1 MANENVKTFVG
12 YSPFPWQLAVHNG
25 LGHYGLNSGHIHC
38 VKAKRQIGKS
48 YIIINELLRF
58 SVNYEGT
65 TSCCL
70 SPTLNQARKIYKE
83 ILKVT
88 DQTGIIRKKNDSLL
102 EIELINDS
110 IIVFKSAEQRES
122 LRGYT
127 FNGIL
132 CIDEAAYISDEV
144 YSIIRPT
151 TDVWQ
156 APILMVSTP
165 KFRMGF
171 FFDTYQMGFLEKY
184 KGKITSY
191 DLCKFDTSALL
202 PKDTLELYR
211 QMLPKNMFITE
222 YLGEFLDSESIV
234 FGDFKECINNDYKPY
249 NELYIGID
257 WGSGVGADST
267 VISAI
272 NEHNEQVF
280 LLRFNN
286 KTALQQID
294 YIVEYLEGFNGKVK
308 HILAECNGVGKPL
321 CDNLKAKVKG
331 SKISKVPITEWTT
344 INANKTELINRLQVA
359 FEQRKIQ
366 ILDNEQQTAELSM
379 YEAKVKENG
388 TITYN
393 APAGANDDTVMALM
407 FAMESKRMKNKKGSY
422 NLMFK

>member
-1 MANENVKTFVG
+1 MSNVKTFVG
-12 YSPFPWQLAVHNG
+12 YKPFPHQEVVHNG
-25 LGHYGLNSGHIHC
+25 ISQYGKNSGHIHC

-48 YIIINELLRF
+48 FIIINELLRF
-58 SVNYEGT
+58 AINYELT

-127 FNGIL
+127 FSGIL
-132 CIDEAAYISDEV
+132 CIDEAAYISDEI

-151 TDVWQ
+151 VDVYQ

-171 FFDTYQMGFLEKY
+171 FFETFQMGYLDRY

-191 DLCKFDTSALL
+191 DLCKFDTSMLL
-202 PKDTLELYR
+202 PSDTLEMYR
-211 QMLPKNMFITE
+211 EMLPKNMFITE

-234 FGDFKECINNDYKPY
+234 FGDFKTCISNTISDYK
-249 NELYIGID
+249 ELYIGID
-257 WGSGVGADST
+257 WGSGIGSDDT
-267 VISAI
+267 VVTAL

-280 LLRFNN
+280 LLAFNN
-286 KTALQQID
+286 KSTLQQID
-294 YIVEYLEGFNGKVK
+294 YIAQYIQDFGDKVK
-308 HILAECNGVGKPL
+308 HILAECNGLGKPL
-321 CDNLKAKVKG
+321 CDNLKAKVNK
-331 SKISKVPITEWTT
+331 KIPFTEWSTT
-344 INANKTELINRLQVA
+344 NSNKIEMINKLQVA
-359 FEQRKIQ
+359 FERNKIK
-366 ILDNEQQTAELSM
+366 ILDDERQIAELGM
-379 YEAKVKENG
+379 YEAKVNSKG
-388 TITYN
+388 TVTYN
-393 APAGANDDTVMALM
+393 APVGGNDDMVMGLM
-407 FAMESKRMKNKKGSY
+407 FAMQSKEMKNKKGKY
-422 NLMFK
+422 CIGFA

>member
-1 MANENVKTFVG
+1 MSVKNEVKTFVG
-12 YSPFPWQLAVHNG
+12 YKPFPWQQAVHNG
-25 LGHYGLNSGHIHC
+25 ISKYGVNSGHIHT

-48 YIIINELLRF
+48 FIIINELLRI
-58 SVNYEGT
+58 SINYEGT

-132 CIDEAAYISDEV
+132 CIDEASYISDEV

-151 TDVWQ
+151 CDVWQ

-171 FFDTYQMGFLEKY
+171 FYDTYQMGFLDRY
-184 KGKITSY
+184 KNKITSY
-191 DLCKFDTSALL
+191 DLCKFDTSKLL
-202 PKDTLELYR
+202 PKETLELYR

-234 FGDFKECINNDYKPY
+234 FGDFKECVGEEITEY
-249 NELYIGID
+249 NELYVGID
-257 WGSGVGADST
+257 WGSGVGSDDT
-267 VISAI
+267 VITAL

-280 LLRFNN
+280 LLAFNN

-294 YIVEYLEGFNGKVK
+294 YIAEYLQGYGTKVK
-308 HILAECNGVGKPL
+308 HILAECNGLGKPL
-321 CDNLKAKVKG
+321 CDNLKAKIK
-331 SKISKVPITEWTT
+331 KIPITEWSTT
-344 INANKTELINRLQVA
+344 NQNKIELINKLQVA
-359 FEQRKIQ
+359 FEQKKIQ
-366 ILDNEQQTAELSM
+366 ILNDERQIAELGM
-379 YEAKVKENG
+379 YEAKVKDNG
-388 TITYN
+388 TVTYN
-393 APAGANDDTVMALM
+393 APSGGNDDMVMGLM
-407 FAMESKRMKNKKGSY
+407 FAMKSKEMKNKKGKY
-422 NLMFK
+422 NFKIL

>member
-1 MANENVKTFVG
+1 MSNNIKTFIG
-12 YSPFPWQLAVHNG
+12 YKPFKWQQAVHNG
-25 LGHYGLNSGHIHC
+25 LTKYGLNSGHIHC

-48 YIIINELLRF
+48 FIIINELLRF
-58 SVNYEGT
+58 AINYENT

-110 IIVFKSAEQRES
+110 VIVFKSAEQRES

-127 FNGIL
+127 FTGIL

-151 TDVWQ
+151 CDVWQ

-165 KFRMGF
+165 KYKMGF
-171 FFDTYQMGFLEKY
+171 FFDTYSLGRLEQY
-184 KGKITSY
+184 KNKISSY

-202 PKDTLELYR
+202 PNETLELYK

-222 YLGEFLDSESIV
+222 YLGEFLDSQSIV
-234 FGDFKECINNDYKPY
+234 FGDFKQCISNEITEY
-249 NELYIGID
+249 NELYVGID
-257 WGSGVGADST
+257 WGSGVGSDNT
-267 VISAI
+267 VVTAF
-272 NEHNEQVF
+272 NEHNQQVF
-280 LLRFNN
+280 QVAFNN

-294 YIVEYLEGFNGKVK
+294 YIAEYLKGYGTKVK
-308 HILAECNGVGKPL
+308 HIVAECNGLGKPL
-321 CDNLKAKVKG
+321 CDNLKAKIK
-331 SKISKVPITEWTT
+331 KIPITEWSTT
-344 INANKTELINRLQVA
+344 NSNKLELINRLQVS
-359 FEQRKIQ
+359 FEQSKIQ
-366 ILDNEQQTAELSM
+366 ILDIEQQTAELEM

-388 TITYN
+388 TVTYN
-393 APAGANDDTVMALM
+393 APVGGNDDMVMSLM
-407 FAMESKRMKNKKGSY
+407 FAMESKRMKNKKGKYTISV
-422 NLMFK
+422 L

>member
-1 MANENVKTFVG
+1 MSNNIKTFVG
-12 YSPFPWQLAVHNG
+12 YKPFKWQQAVHNG
-25 LGHYGLNSGHIHC
+25 LTKYGLNSGHIHC

-48 YIIINELLRF
+48 FIIINELLRF
-58 SVNYEGT
+58 AINYENT

-110 IIVFKSAEQRES
+110 VIVFKSAEQRES

-127 FNGIL
+127 FTGIL

-151 TDVWQ
+151 VDVWQ

-165 KFRMGF
+165 KYKMGF
-171 FFDTYQMGFLEKY
+171 FFDTYSLGRLEQY
-184 KGKITSY
+184 KNKISSY

-202 PKDTLELYR
+202 PNETLELYK

-222 YLGEFLDSESIV
+222 YLGEFLDSQSIV
-234 FGDFKECINNDYKPY
+234 FGDFKQCISNEITEY

-257 WGSGVGADST
+257 WGSGVGSDNT
-267 VISAI
+267 VVTAF
-272 NEHNEQVF
+272 NEHNQQVF
-280 LLRFNN
+280 QIAFNN
-286 KTALQQID
+286 KTALQQIE
-294 YIVEYLEGFNGKVK
+294 YIVEYLQSYGNKIK
-308 HILAECNGVGKPL
+308 HIVAECNGLGKPL
-321 CDNLKAKVKG
+321 CDNLKAKIK
-331 SKISKVPITEWTT
+331 KIPITEWSTT
-344 INANKTELINRLQVA
+344 NANKLELINRLQVS
-359 FEQRKIQ
+359 FEQSKIQ
-366 ILDNEQQTAELSM
+366 ILDIEQQTAELEM

-388 TITYN
+388 TVTYN
-393 APAGANDDTVMALM
+393 APVGGNDDMVMSLM
-407 FAMESKRMKNKKGSY
+407 FAMESKRMKNKKGKYSISV
-422 NLMFK
+422 L

>member
-1 MANENVKTFVG
+1 M
-12 YSPFPWQLAVHNG
+12 
-25 LGHYGLNSGHIHC
+25 
-38 VKAKRQIGKS
+38 
-48 YIIINELLRF
+48 RF
-58 SVNYEGT
+58 SINFENT

-151 TDVWQ
+151 VDVWQ

-171 FFDTYQMGFLEKY
+171 FFDTFQLGHLEQY
-184 KGKITSY
+184 KDKITSY

-202 PKDTLELYR
+202 PADTLELYR
-211 QMLPKNMFITE
+211 QMLPKNMFVTE

-234 FGDFKECINNDYKPY
+234 FGDFKECIKPDISDFQ
-249 NELYIGID
+249 ELYIGID
-257 WGSGVGADST
+257 WGSGVSNDNT
-267 VISAI
+267 VVTAL
-272 NEHNEQVF
+272 NEHNQQVF
-280 LLRFNN
+280 QLAFNN
-286 KTALQQID
+286 KTALQQIE
-294 YIVEYLEGFNGKVK
+294 YIVEYLNEYGTKVK
-308 HILAECNGVGKPL
+308 HILAECNGLGKPL
-321 CDNLKAKVKG
+321 CDNLKARIK
-331 SKISKVPITEWTT
+331 KIPITEWNTT
-344 INANKTELINRLQVA
+344 NANKIELINKLQVA

-366 ILDNEQQTAELSM
+366 LLDDDQQTAELSM
-379 YEAKVKENG
+379 YEAKMKENG
-388 TITYN
+388 TVTYN
-393 APAGANDDTVMALM
+393 APNGGHDDRVMSLM
-407 FAMESKRMKNKKGSY
+407 FALKSKEMKNKKGKY
-422 NLMFK
+422 NISFV

>member
-1 MANENVKTFVG
+1 MGK
-12 YSPFPWQLAVHNG
+12 
-25 LGHYGLNSGHIHC
+25 YGANSGHIHC

-48 YIIINELLRF
+48 FIIINELLRF
-58 SVNYEGT
+58 SINYEGT

-110 IIVFKSAEQRES
+110 TIVFKSAEQRES

-171 FFDTYQMGFLEKY
+171 FFDTYQMGHLEKY

-202 PKDTLELYR
+202 PNDTLELYR
-211 QMLPKNMFITE
+211 QMLPKNMFTTE

-234 FGDFKECINNDYKPY
+234 FGDFKQCIGDEIKPY

-257 WGSGVGADST
+257 WGSGVGSDNTA
-267 VISAI
+267 ISAI
-272 NEHNEQVF
+272 NEHNQQVF
-280 LLRFNN
+280 LIYFNN
-286 KTALQQID
+286 KSALQQID
-294 YIVEYLEGFNGKVK
+294 YIVEYLEGYATKIK
-308 HILAECNGVGKPL
+308 HIVAESNGIGKPL
-321 CDNLKAKVKG
+321 CDNLRARLKS
-331 SKISKVPITEWTT
+331 SKLKKIIMTEWTT
-344 INANKTELINRLQVA
+344 TNQVKVSMINRLQVA
-359 FEQRKIQ
+359 FEQRQIQ
-366 ILDNEQQTAELSM
+366 ILNNEQQTAELSM
-379 YEAKVKENG
+379 YEGKVKENG
-388 TITYN
+388 TVTYN
-393 APAGANDDTVMALM
+393 APAGGNDDTVMALM
-407 FAMESKRMKNKKGSY
+407 FAMESKRMKKMSGQYRYFIK
-422 NLMFK
+422 

>member
-1 MANENVKTFVG
+1 MSDVKTFIG
-12 YSPFPWQLAVHNG
+12 YTPYQWQQAVHNG
-25 LGHYGLNSGHIHC
+25 LTKYGKNSRHIHV

-48 YIIINELLRF
+48 FIIINELLRF
-58 SVNYEGT
+58 SINYEGT

-151 TDVWQ
+151 TDVWG

-171 FFDTYQMGFLEKY
+171 FFETYQMGYLDKY

-202 PKDTLELYR
+202 PADTLELYR
-211 QMLPKNMFITE
+211 QMLPKNMFKTE
-222 YLGEFLDSESIV
+222 YEGEFLDSESIV
-234 FGDFKECINNDYKPY
+234 FGDFKKCISNDYKAFD
-249 NELYIGID
+249 ELYIGID
-257 WGSGVGADST
+257 WGSGVGSDNT
-267 VISAI
+267 VISAL

-280 LLRFNN
+280 VLMFNN

-294 YIVEYLEGFNGKVK
+294 YIVEYLEAYNGKVK
-308 HILAECNGVGKPL
+308 HIVAECNGLGKPL
-321 CDNLKAKVKG
+321 CDNLKVKIKS
-331 SKISKVPITEWTT
+331 SKLSKVPITEWSTT
-344 INANKTELINRLQVA
+344 NANKTEIINRLQVA
-359 FEQRKIQ
+359 FEQKKIQ
-366 ILDNEQQTAELSM
+366 ILNNEQQTAELSM
-379 YEAKVKENG
+379 YEAKVKDNG
-388 TITYN
+388 TVTFN
-393 APAGANDDTVMALM
+393 APAGGNDDTVMALM
-407 FAMESKRMKNKKGSY
+407 FAMESKRMKNNKGKYSISI
-422 NLMFK
+422 L